1 MLLLPCP
8 LMHYFG
14 HGGHRKSGATGNAR
28 PMWRISRPMCAR
40 SSARSVSAKAL
51 PGKSQTSAP
60 ARPRS
65 PPVAPPSGC

>member
-28 PMWRISRPMCAR
+28 PMWR
-40 SSARSVSAKAL
+40 
-51 PGKSQTSAP
+51 
-60 ARPRS
+60 
-65 PPVAPPSGC
+65 